1 MSEGGK
7 ATFRFK
13 SEIPRLKAEV
23 GKAMITSLSH
33 AAGYIYKAARN
44 SIRKRKKPSLPG
56 EPPHTQTGV
65 LKRGIA
71 YDVDKGRQI
80 AVIGPTRSA
89 VGIIAHT
96 HEFGGTE
103 SPKRPGDRGAPK
115 PRFRLAIGGF
125 GPIKAIGKKL
135 IVVRLRTDRQVARS
149 EAIASTIPPSK
160 GGPPSQKPRIYPAR
174 PFMGPA
180 LARSLNRLPSY
191 WANSIKGG

>member
-1 MSEGGK
+1 MK
-7 ATFRFK
+7 FIFRD
-13 SEIPRLKAEV
+13 ETPRLKAEV
-23 GKAMITSLSH
+23 GKAVITSLSH

-44 SIRKRKKPSLPG
+44 SIKRRKSSSLPG

-71 YDVDKGRQI
+71 YDVDKGRQT
-80 AVIGPTRSA
+80 AVIGPTQSA

-103 SPKRPGDRGAPK
+103 APKRPGDRGAPK
-115 PRFRLAIGGF
+115 PRFRLVIGGF
-125 GPIKAIGKKL
+125 GPIKVIGKKL
-135 IVVRLRTDRQVARS
+135 IVVSLRTDRRVARA
-149 EAIASTIPPSK
+149 EAIAATIPPSK
-160 GGPPSQKPRIYPAR
+160 GGPPSRKPRVYPAR

-180 LARSLNRLPSY
+180 LQRSLSRLPSF